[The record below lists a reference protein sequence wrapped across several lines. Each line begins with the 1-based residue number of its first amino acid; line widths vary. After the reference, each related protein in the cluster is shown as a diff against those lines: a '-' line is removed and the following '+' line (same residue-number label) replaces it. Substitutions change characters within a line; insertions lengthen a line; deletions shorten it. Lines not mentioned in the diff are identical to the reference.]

1 VSESRPGR
9 FEAADGGT
17 IFLDEIAMLSLTA
30 QAKLLRVLQSG
41 ELEHLGSTK
50 TRKVDV
56 RVVAATNENLRVA
69 VDEGRFRKDLYY
81 RLNVFP
87 ILIPP
92 LRERR
97 ADIPLLL
104 EQLLRAL
111 CERHGRQIS
120 GVTNRAMQALLTHL
134 WPGNI
139 RELENVLERGII
151 LADEGGALDIPHL
164 FSVDEDP
171 ASSTQLGLG
180 ELGAL
185 TPPMPGLGETAHP
198 ARPREGT
205 AAGSTIDAWA
215 ARVIERQ
222 ESTMSEIEDA
232 LMQAALRSAHGNIS
246 KAASLLGITRAQMD
260 YRTKK
265 LPQSR

>member
-1 VSESRPGR
+1 
-9 FEAADGGT
+9 
-17 IFLDEIAMLSLTA
+17 MLP
-30 QAKLLRVLQSG
+30 G

-56 RVVAATNENLRVA
+56 RVVAATNENLKVA

-104 EQLLRAL
+104 ENLL
-111 CERHGRQIS
+111 CELCQRHGRQVS
-120 GVTNRAMQALLTHL
+120 GVTNRARQALLTHQ

-151 LADEGGALDIPHL
+151 LADEGGAIDIPHL
-164 FSVDEDP
+164 FSVDENP
-171 ASSTQLGLG
+171 ANSTQLGLS
-180 ELGAL
+180 ELGSL
-185 TPPMPGLGETAHP
+185 TPAMPNLAETGAYAVHSSLSSVIGRLRTR
-198 ARPREGT
+198 RPV
-205 AAGSTIDAWA
+205 A
-215 ARVIERQ
+215 
-222 ESTMSEIEDA
+222 
-232 LMQAALRSAHGNIS
+232 
-246 KAASLLGITRAQMD
+246 
-260 YRTKK
+260 
-265 LPQSR
+265 

>member
-1 VSESRPGR
+1 LV
-9 FEAADGGT
+9 
-17 IFLDEIAMLSLTA
+17 LDEGALLSLTA

-56 RVVAATNENLRVA
+56 RVVAATNENLGVA
-69 VDEGRFRKDLYY
+69 VEEGRFRKDLYY

-104 EQLLRAL
+104 ERLLREL
-111 CERHGRQIS
+111 CARHGRQVS
-120 GVTNRAMQALLTHL
+120 GVTNRAMHALLTHQ

-151 LADEGGALDIPHL
+151 LADEGGAIDIPHL
-164 FSVDEDP
+164 FSVDENP
-171 ASSTQLGLG
+171 AHSTQLGLS

-185 TPPMPGLGETAHP
+185 TPGP
-198 ARPREGT
+198 ARAIERSQ
-205 AAGSTIDAWA
+205 AAGESIEEWA
-215 ARVIERQ
+215 ATMIRNHDANLGQIE
-222 ESTMSEIEDA
+222 
-232 LMQAALRSAHGNIS
+232 AALLNAALESAHGNVS
-246 KAASLLGITRAQMD
+246 KAATLLGLSRAQMD

-265 LPQSR
+265 AQ